1 MDTMRDRF
9 APVVSRLLD
18 EDPRVAVVLAAIGT
32 DAFAGAARRHP
43 DRVVDVGIREQLLIG
58 TAAGLALTGLR
69 PVAHTFASFLV
80 ERPFEQ
86 VKLDLGHQEAGA
98 VLVSAAASFDWPAG
112 GYTHMAPG
120 DVALLD
126 TLDGWTVHVP
136 GHPDEAETLLRH
148 AVAAGDDKV
157 YVRLSVQAN
166 GQALPV
172 DGERFRT
179 VREGRSGVVV
189 AVGPM
194 LDAVLAATKGLDVT
208 VLYATTVRPF
218 DGAALRRATET
229 AGADVV
235 LVEPYLAGTS
245 TAAANDALSDVP
257 HRLLGLGVGRR
268 ELRRY
273 GRPEE
278 HVAAHGLDARSLRE
292 RIAGFLGAAWRQE
305 SARMSRSSPSSS
317 MASSRARTQAN
328 WDSWSAIQNF
338 PGSASTSSS
347 RSSLGQ
353 RTAREVSSSGSV
365 ANIFPATRN
374 VGMLQAI
381 FSVVS
386 GRDRAIRRTSSAS
399 GMAGTVSARTDNHL
413 VRAVAG
419 MRLQ

>member
-58 TAAGLALTGLR
+58 AAAGLALTGLR

-292 RIAGFLGAAWRQE
+292 RIAGFLGAA
-305 SARMSRSSPSSS
+305 
-317 MASSRARTQAN
+317 
-328 WDSWSAIQNF
+328 
-338 PGSASTSSS
+338 
-347 RSSLGQ
+347 
-353 RTAREVSSSGSV
+353 
-365 ANIFPATRN
+365 
-374 VGMLQAI
+374 
-381 FSVVS
+381 
-386 GRDRAIRRTSSAS
+386 
-399 GMAGTVSARTDNHL
+399 
-413 VRAVAG
+413 VRV
-419 MRLQ
+419 

>member
-18 EDPRVAVVLAAIGT
+18 EDPRVAVVLAEIGA
-32 DAFAGAARRHP
+32 DGFAEAARRHP
-43 DRVVDVGIREQLLIG
+43 DRVVNVGIREQLLVG
-58 TAAGLALTGLR
+58 AAAGLALTGLR
-69 PVAHTFASFLV
+69 PVVHTFASFLV

-86 VKLDLGHQEAGA
+86 VKLDLGHQDAGA

-157 YVRLSVQAN
+157 YVRLSVQSN
-166 GQALPV
+166 RQGLSV
-172 DGERFRT
+172 DGQRFRT

-194 LDAVLAATKGLDVT
+194 LDATLAATEGLDVT

-218 DGAALRRATET
+218 DGAALRRATGA
-229 AGADVV
+229 AGTDVV

-245 TAAANDALSDVP
+245 TAAANDALAEVG
-257 HRLLGLGVGRR
+257 HRILGLGVGRR

-273 GRPEE
+273 GQVEE
-278 HVAAHGLDARSLRE
+278 HVAAHGLDARSLRK
-292 RIAGFLGAAWRQE
+292 RIGGFLGAA
-305 SARMSRSSPSSS
+305 
-317 MASSRARTQAN
+317 T
-328 WDSWSAIQNF
+328 
-338 PGSASTSSS
+338 
-347 RSSLGQ
+347 
-353 RTAREVSSSGSV
+353 
-365 ANIFPATRN
+365 PA
-374 VGMLQAI
+374 
-381 FSVVS
+381 
-386 GRDRAIRRTSSAS
+386 
-399 GMAGTVSARTDNHL
+399 
-413 VRAVAG
+413 
-419 MRLQ
+419 

>member
-58 TAAGLALTGLR
+58 AAAGLALTGLR
-69 PVAHTFASFLV
+69 PVAHTFASLLV

-194 LDAVLAATKGLDVT
+194 LDAVLAATEGLDVT

-292 RIAGFLGAAWRQE
+292 RIAGFLGAA
-305 SARMSRSSPSSS
+305 
-317 MASSRARTQAN
+317 
-328 WDSWSAIQNF
+328 
-338 PGSASTSSS
+338 
-347 RSSLGQ
+347 
-353 RTAREVSSSGSV
+353 
-365 ANIFPATRN
+365 
-374 VGMLQAI
+374 
-381 FSVVS
+381 
-386 GRDRAIRRTSSAS
+386 
-399 GMAGTVSARTDNHL
+399 
-413 VRAVAG
+413 VRV
-419 MRLQ
+419 